1 VLRMVAVAAA
11 FFVLAGQS
19 RAEQVWRWT
28 GSDGRVHYSNEQSRV
43 PADAE
48 IVRTQIRI
56 VPSAPRTTERLGRG
70 YGVPR
75 APGARFAHVGGLP
88 HVGCGSAYGYIV
100 LNNPH
105 ELADQVKQASLLDA
119 LGVPWRT
126 GGCR

>member
-1 VLRMVAVAAA
+1 VLRMVAIVVALLA
-11 FFVLAGQS
+11 LAGQS
-19 RAEQVWRWT
+19 RAEEVWRWT
-28 GSDGRVHYSNEQSRV
+28 GSDGRVHYSNEQSRA
-43 PADAE
+43 PGDAE

-56 VPSAPRTTERLGRG
+56 VSSAPRKPERLERGRSV
-70 YGVPR
+70 YRAHRPR
-75 APGARFAHVGGLP
+75 YARAEGFPSAR
-88 HVGCGSAYGYIV
+88 CGSAYGYIV

>member
-1 VLRMVAVAAA
+1 MLRMLAVVA
-11 FFVLAGQS
+11 LLLLPGSS

-28 GSDGRVHYSNEQSRV
+28 GSEGRVHYSNDQSLV

-48 IVRTQIRI
+48 VVRTQIRI
-56 VPSAPRTTERLGRG
+56 VPSAARG
-70 YGVPR
+70 PGTRGMR
-75 APGARFAHVGGLP
+75 APVVRPVSVSP
-88 HVGCGSAYGYIV
+88 VGCGLAYGYIV

-126 GGCR
+126 GACR

>member
-11 FFVLAGQS
+11 LIVLAAPS

-28 GSDGRVHYSNEQSRV
+28 GSDGRVHYSNEQSRA
-43 PADAE
+43 PSDAE
-48 IVRTQIRI
+48 VVRTQIRI
-56 VPSAPRTTERLGRG
+56 VPSAARRAERSGRG
-70 YGVPR
+70 HEGPR
-75 APGARFAHVGGLP
+75 GPGARFAHAGGFP
-88 HVGCGSAYGYIV
+88 GAPCGSAYGYIV

-105 ELADQVKQASLLDA
+105 EPADQVKQASLLDA

>member
-1 VLRMVAVAAA
+1 MLRMVAIVVALLA
-11 FFVLAGQS
+11 LAGPS

-28 GSDGRVHYSNEQSRV
+28 GSDGRVHYSNEQGRA

-56 VPSAPRTTERLGRG
+56 VSSAPRRAGRLGRG
-70 YGVPR
+70 HDVPR
-75 APGARFAHVGGLP
+75 VPGARFARAEGFPGG
-88 HVGCGSAYGYIV
+88 GCGSAYGYIV

>member
-1 VLRMVAVAAA
+1 VA
-11 FFVLAGQS
+11 LDGK
-19 RAEQVWRWT
+19 RWP
-28 GSDGRVHYSNEQSRV
+28 RPLSNEQSRV

-56 VPSAPRTTERLGRG
+56 VPGAPRRAEWPGRG
-70 YGVPR
+70 HDRPR
-75 APGARFAHVGGLP
+75 VPGARFAHAGGFRG
-88 HVGCGSAYGYIV
+88 VGCGPAYVYIV